1 MATLVVNGG
10 RAIITNRLKGAGTEP
25 NFVAVGTGVS
35 TAVLADTAI
44 QTEVETRVAGVSTQQ
59 TTTTTNDTYQVIG
72 TQSIT
77 GTRALANAG
86 LMDAVTTG
94 NMFTHGDFAVI
105 NLVSG
110 DSLQQTW
117 KVPITS

>member
-25 NFVAVGTGVS
+25 SFVAVGTGV
-35 TAVLADTAI
+35 TAATLADTAI
-44 QTEVETRVAGVSTQQ
+44 QTEVETRVAGTSTQQ
-59 TTTTTNDTYQVIG
+59 TTSTTNDTYQVIG

-77 GTRALANAG
+77 ATRALANAG
-86 LMDAVTTG
+86 LMDAVSAG

-117 KVPITS
+117 KVQITS

>member
-10 RAIITNRLKGAGTEP
+10 RAIFTNRLKGGGTEP
-25 NFVAVGTGVS
+25 NFVACGTGTT
-35 TAVLADTAI
+35 TAALADTAI
-44 QTEVETRVAGVSTQQ
+44 QTEVETRVAGTSTQQ
-59 TTTTTNDTYQVIG
+59 TTSTTNDTYQVIG
-72 TQSIT
+72 TQAIT
-77 GTRALANAG
+77 ATRALGNAG
-86 LMDAVTTG
+86 LMDAVSAG

-117 KVPITS
+117 KVQVTS